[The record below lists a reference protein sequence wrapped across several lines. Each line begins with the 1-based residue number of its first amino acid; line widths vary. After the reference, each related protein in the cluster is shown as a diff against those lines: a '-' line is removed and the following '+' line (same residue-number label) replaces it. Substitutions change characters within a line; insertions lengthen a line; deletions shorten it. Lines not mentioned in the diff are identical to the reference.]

1 MYTFN
6 YFCFG
11 HRMADNKK
19 LNNFIADLDLEFR
32 RSVNGKDYE
41 VSYPYHGGQV
51 DGDVYSVVFG
61 FNITDDDDN
70 PDYINV
76 IRKVKEEDFIKGYNI
91 FLSEYTNWLKTE
103 DFSDF
108 EEEELKTLKEL
119 IDFLEKTEP
128 CFYSVEASS
137 QENKKLIYK

>member
-1 MYTFN
+1 
-6 YFCFG
+6 
-11 HRMADNKK
+11 MADNKK

-91 FLSEYTNWLKTE
+91 FLSEYTNWLKT

-137 QENKKLIYK
+137 